1 MLYTAYLGHGG
12 IFIMEELLPNL
23 KHDMQGF
30 PNKEISKPAIH
41 DKECSVRSSENTDK

>member
-1 MLYTAYLGHGG
+1 MLLCESNDTGL
-12 IFIMEELLPNL
+12 IMEELLPNL

-41 DKECSVRSSENTDK
+41 DKECSVRSSENIDK